1 MPVIM
6 PIFVFNTW
14 LLKRVLDVRS
24 TTVRRECRQ
33 FEELFVDDFT
43 GICRSNNIGAE
54 EDY

>member
-24 TTVRRECRQ
+24 TTVKWECRQ
-33 FEELFVDDFT
+33 FQGLFVDDLT
-43 GICRSNNIGAE
+43 GICRNNIDAE